1 MSERLARFVIE
12 RLPTLVVA
20 LFLLVA
26 LYVVWTVQGYRLL
39 GARLFPEFVGIAAA
53 ALALGELINQAVRRR
68 RGPATAESLDT
79 SDLAAE
85 AGDDEPAFY
94 RRGLVVF
101 GYVLALYL
109 LALAI
114 GFVLAVPL
122 WVVMLL
128 VGVYRARWWPALATA
143 AGLVLLMYVLQTTL
157 RIRLPLGYTGITF
170 L

>member
-1 MSERLARFVIE
+1 MNDRLARWLID
-12 RLPTLVVA
+12 RLPMLVVG
-20 LFLLVA
+20 LFLLIA
-26 LYVVWTVQGYRLL
+26 LYVVATVQGYRLL

-53 ALALGELINQAVRRR
+53 GLAAAELVNQAIRRW
-68 RGPATAESLDT
+68 RGPASDQGLDV

-109 LALAI
+109 LTLAI
-114 GFVLAVPL
+114 GFVLAVPI
-122 WVVMLL
+122 WVTALL
-128 VGVYRARWWPALATA
+128 VGVYRTRWWPALATS
-143 AGLVLLMYVLQTTL
+143 AGLVLLLYVLQTTL